1 MGYRKM
7 KEFTG
12 STLRE
17 RRPFASRK
25 RVSIASWLRIRDRS
39 DDDDDPPP
47 CPVLAAI
54 PIPGRQQRLL
64 KLPRG

>member
-7 KEFTG
+7 KECNG
-12 STLRE
+12 STNQFSDLRE
-17 RRPFASRK
+17 RRPFARRK
-25 RVSIASWLRIRDRS
+25 RVSIASWLNRMRDRS

-54 PIPGRQQRLL
+54 PIPGR
-64 KLPRG
+64 